1 MSAVVDGDVFL
12 LPGSQPVGGT
22 VTNLLVVAAFVVWI
36 LWSLRLLRQFYLLHR
51 LNVAIKT
58 GQVVRL
64 QTADLSPSERGMF
77 FGEMEMLWRTN
88 LQQQLLRARRISA
101 ALDVSELRVP
111 FLIDREN
118 LKMVYQEEP
127 SRTVG
132 LDFKFQ
138 AAGRIALQVTG
149 LRMPPAIT
157 A

>member
-118 LKMVYQEEP
+118 LKMVYHEEP

-149 LRMPPAIT
+149 LLMPPAIT